1 MKSSLPYAIIL
12 CLFFSFTAIFG
23 QTGNYYPKYVLSYPK
38 TAINAFKAPIKW
50 ESTDWYKAGGFVV
63 IGSAL
68 YLLDEDINDAIH
80 RNRSPL
86 THKIADAGN
95 HFGDGWYTIPVIGA
109 TWLSG
114 YALNSPKTQDTALLS
129 LKSFLI
135 ADGVTSVL
143 KYSSQRYRPNRD
155 KGNSFWNGSK
165 FSLHKD
171 SFPSG
176 HTTLVW
182 SIAPVLAEQY
192 KDTGWVP
199 PLVYGAA
206 CVTSYARMHDE
217 KHWSSDVF
225 VGASIGYIT
234 ARLVMQTTPRL
245 TIVPS
250 LEPAGVQVSWQL
262 D

>member
-1 MKSSLPYAIIL
+1 MKRTLICIITLSLFLSIPE
-12 CLFFSFTAIFG
+12 LFA
-23 QTGNYYPKYVLSYPK
+23 QKGNYYPKYVLSYPK
-38 TAINAFKAPIKW
+38 TAIIACKSPIQW
-50 ESTDWYKAGGFVV
+50 ESTDWYKAGGFLV

-68 YLLDEDINDAIH
+68 YLLDEDINEAIH

-86 THKIADAGN
+86 THQIADTGN
-95 HFGDGWYTIPVIGA
+95 LIGNGWYTIPVIGA
-109 TWLSG
+109 TWLGGSV
-114 YALNSPKTQDTALLS
+114 LHSPKTQDTALLS
-129 LKSFLI
+129 LKSLLI

-155 KGNSFWNGSK
+155 KGNSFWNGGK
-165 FSLHKD
+165 FSMHKD

-199 PLVYGAA
+199 PLVYGVA
-206 CVTSYARMHDE
+206 CVTGYGRMHDE

-225 VGASIGYIT
+225 TGAVIGYVT

-245 TIVPS
+245 TVVPS